1 MHWDEILQGKI
12 YILVT
17 KALFLFL
24 KEEMVRID
32 VCVKTDFFFQN
43 LKKSKKN
50 YPRVYILQ
58 KL

>member
-12 YILVT
+12 YWLQRHY
-17 KALFLFL
+17 FYF

-32 VCVKTDFFFQN
+32 VCAKF
-43 LKKSKKN
+43 KKYQKRN